1 MTLLSLLAI
10 AVALAMDAFAVAV
23 AAGLTLDRVTPRRT
37 FRLAFHFGLFQ
48 ALMPVLGW
56 AAGLTVRSMIESWDH
71 WLAFV
76 LLAFVGGRMLWE
88 AVRGGDGQ
96 REPRDPTRGWTL
108 VVLSVAT
115 SIDALA
121 VGLSLAVLGESIWVA
136 ALVIGL
142 VALGFTAGGLHLGR
156 LVGGLERLARFAN
169 VLGGLV
175 LIAIGLRILWDHG
188 ALAWLR

>member
-1 MTLLSLLAI
+1 
-10 AVALAMDAFAVAV
+10 
-23 AAGLTLDRVTPRRT
+23 
-37 FRLAFHFGLFQ
+37 
-48 ALMPVLGW
+48 
-56 AAGLTVRSMIESWDH
+56 MIESWDH

>member
-23 AAGLTLDRVTPRRT
+23 ATGLALDRVTPRRT

-48 ALMPVLGW
+48 ALMPILGW
-56 AAGLTVRSMIESWDH
+56 AGGLTVRDQIELWDH
-71 WLAFV
+71 WVAFG

-88 AVRGGDGQ
+88 AVRGEEGD
-96 REPRDPTRGWTL
+96 REVRDPTRGWTL

-121 VGLSLAVLGESIWVA
+121 VGLSLAVLQVSIWLP
-136 ALVIGL
+136 ALIIGL
-142 VALGFTAGGLHLGR
+142 VALGFTVGGLHLGR
-156 LVGGLERLARFAN
+156 LVGGLERLARGAN
-169 VLGGLV
+169 LLGGVV
-175 LIAIGLRILWDHG
+175 LLGIGGRILWEHG
-188 ALAWLR
+188 ALG